1 MRAMLSCLMTT
12 LLVLLATRT
21 PCLLATEAVDCS
33 GDQLELLDTQ
43 VSGCVARLQAD
54 FLDQVN
60 SLEEDSNIQES
71 SCVLIQNILES
82 CSGLW
87 GGCYTDPEIAN
98 LKSIQLQN
106 LKEELKDNLDLESCQ
121 VLNVELEQEQNP
133 IDTEA
138 DLVDLP
144 ELENEDQAEAEE
156 EPIAEIEE
164 EPEDDLLPVDELEEE
179 LPAESDE
186 NNDIDDDPLDYFDVV
201 TEDTDPNEIL
211 DEEEPQ
217 TDEDFT
223 DEIVDKV
230 DDDSDDCSNTNTCE
244 SETVAE
250 EESGMFGRLLKN
262 IVNLASRN

>member
-12 LLVLLATRT
+12 LLVLLTART

-33 GDQLELLDTQ
+33 ADQLELLDTQ

-60 SLEEDSNIQES
+60 NLEEDSNIQES

-138 DLVDLP
+138 DLVVLP

-164 EPEDDLLPVDELEEE
+164 EPIAEIEEEPEDDLLPVEELEE
-179 LPAESDE
+179 LPTESEE

-201 TEDTDPNEIL
+201 TENTGSNEIL

-223 DEIVDKV
+223 DEVV
-230 DDDSDDCSNTNTCE
+230 DDSDDCSNTKTCE

-250 EESGMFGRLLKN
+250 EESGMFGRLL
-262 IVNLASRN
+262 

>member
-12 LLVLLATRT
+12 LLVLLTART

-33 GDQLELLDTQ
+33 ADQLELLDTQ

-60 SLEEDSNIQES
+60 NLEEDSNIQES

-133 IDTEA
+133 MDTET

-156 EPIAEIEE
+156 EPIAEI
-164 EPEDDLLPVDELEEE
+164 EEE

>member
-12 LLVLLATRT
+12 LLVLLTART

-33 GDQLELLDTQ
+33 ADQLELLDTQ

-60 SLEEDSNIQES
+60 NLEEDSNIQES

-133 IDTEA
+133 MDTET

-230 DDDSDDCSNTNTCE
+230 DCE